1 MKKIFQLYILAVCA
15 LNADSLNSSLKNPSV
30 SVSGVQR
37 ESAPIVVG
45 VIPVALPGQACDS
58 NADVIAVTPDH
69 SMQLI
74 CKSNTWM
81 PTTGG
86 NK

>member
-1 MKKIFQLYILAVCA
+1 MKKIFHLFLFAVCT

-30 SVSGVQR
+30 SVTGVQR

-45 VIPVALPGQACDS
+45 VIPVALPGQACNS
-58 NADVIAVTPDH
+58 NTDFIAVTPDH
-69 SMQLI
+69 SMELI
-74 CKSNTWM
+74 CKTNTWVQI
-81 PTTGG
+81 TRS